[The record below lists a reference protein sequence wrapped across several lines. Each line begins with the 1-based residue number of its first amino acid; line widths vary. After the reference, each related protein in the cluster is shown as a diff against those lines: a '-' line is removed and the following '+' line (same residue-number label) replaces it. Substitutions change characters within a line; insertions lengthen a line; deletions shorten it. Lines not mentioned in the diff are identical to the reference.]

1 MLAEH
6 LRDAAATAAVFGF
19 FAPSRFGWAQE
30 APPPAW
36 RKPLIAATAGSVL
49 VCLVGALLAGARG
62 TTAQCCSP
70 GHSSPSPWPP
80 WEAEAPQG
88 SRRRAWTGRWS
99 LGNWVPCRWVFISV
113 ASAVTSGVVRI
124 QSSRSPP
131 GTRGW

>member
-49 VCLVGALLAGARG
+49 VCLVGALLAGRSWHDGTAFDDDTARAFG
-62 TTAQCCSP
+62 IVVGIEVAAA
-70 GHSSPSPWPP
+70 GIG
-80 WEAEAPQG
+80 AALLAG
-88 SRRRAWTGRWS
+88 A
-99 LGNWVPCRWVFISV
+99 LFSV
-113 ASAVTSGVVRI
+113 AVAALGR
-124 QSSRSPP
+124 
-131 GTRGW
+131 